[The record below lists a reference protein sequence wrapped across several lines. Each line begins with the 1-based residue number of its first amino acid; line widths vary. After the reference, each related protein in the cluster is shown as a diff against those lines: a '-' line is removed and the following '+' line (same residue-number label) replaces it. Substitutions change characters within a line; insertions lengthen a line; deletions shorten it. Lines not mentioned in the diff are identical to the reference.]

1 VKDCSDDAIAEKKNL
16 GGVAEIVG
24 GALEEQDGRV
34 EVLQVGGCLH
44 LECGLV
50 LFLRVDLV

>member
-1 VKDCSDDAIAEKKNL
+1 VKDCPDDAITEKKNL
-16 GGVAEIVG
+16 GGVAEVVG
-24 GALEEQDGRV
+24 RALEEQDGRV
-34 EVLQVGGCLH
+34 EILQVGGRLH